1 MAGQMPGHFFA
12 ICGVGAGAR
21 AMAKTISRNPAKGTK
36 AAAKTATGKRAAEK
50 PKLLSGGNPQ
60 IAKGY
65 GDAPVQAYIAAM
77 PGWKRDVGRRLDALI
92 VRTVPGV
99 AKAVKWN
106 SPFYGMTEGNWFL
119 SFHVFAKYIK
129 VAFFRGAQL
138 RPVPPGTSKQKDVRY
153 LDIYEDGFDNAQ
165 VSDWVEQASEL
176 PGEKM

>member
-1 MAGQMPGHFFA
+1 MTRKASKSSTK
-12 ICGVGAGAR
+12 V
-21 AMAKTISRNPAKGTK
+21 AKKSAKKAATKIPAKRG
-36 AAAKTATGKRAAEK
+36 AAKPA
-50 PKLLSGGNPQ
+50 LLSGGNPQ

-77 PGWKRDVGRRLDALI
+77 PGWKREVGRRLDALI
-92 VRTVPGV
+92 VRNVPGV

-106 SPFYGMTEGNWFL
+106 SPFYGMAEGNWFL

-153 LDIYEDGFDNAQ
+153 LDIYEGALDEAQ
-165 VSDWVEQASEL
+165 FASWVKQASEL